1 MSDRNVRHRFEA
13 RDGPASSPPS
23 AYLMRKDNAS
33 QAEAAT
39 QLNRQQNERGA
50 VDTASDT
57 HLDKLA

>member
-1 MSDRNVRHRFEA
+1 
-13 RDGPASSPPS
+13 
-23 AYLMRKDNAS
+23 MRKDNAS

-57 HLDKLA
+57 HLDELA